1 MGLLP
6 RGSKL
11 LVHTPEIGVNAYK
24 GSKLLVLTP
33 EIGVNAYKYPIGK
46 AYRGKDY
53 KFELPIS

>member
-11 LVHTPEIGVNAYK
+11 LVYTPEIGANAYK

-33 EIGVNAYKYPIGK
+33 EIGVNAYIYTIGK

-53 KFELPIS
+53 KFKSPIA